1 LVGRG
6 DVAIRATHAKT
17 LEFTADAHITE
28 RATCIVAVGT
38 AVEEPVRP
46 AGPVRITIS
55 AGDESFAFEALG
67 NPAWTQGGA
76 AGGAAVVRRSG
87 RRRPGTLATE
97 ASAGAADLPRSLV
110 EALRDP
116 DAEVALT
123 IEPIRG
129 RPAVVLVALDP
140 DAPPDPRVA
149 AELAVADMV
158 VAEDERA
165 AALLRERVARGPVQ
179 VDGRV
184 LVAATRELP
193 GATVAGQLAG
203 VPVDVLGLP
212 PGLAAAAASPSRAPL
227 TIDESGDPRALLRK
241 VSPAHRLVVRS
252 TVDDVPAL
260 LALAVEVRG
269 AGSAVL
275 MAPESRPQRVTAET
289 FVPAGR
295 ETVHLCFDAVSESS
309 ALDPA
314 VVTAI
319 RGLLADGVPTKTAA
333 NALAALT
340 GWERR
345 RAYEAVLGWRAT

>member
-1 LVGRG
+1 VRLTGRG
-6 DVAIRATHAKT
+6 DGAIRATHAKT
-17 LEFTADAHITE
+17 LEFTADPQITE

-38 AVEEPVRP
+38 AVADPVRP

-67 NPAWTQGGA
+67 NPGWTP
-76 AGGAAVVRRSG
+76 GGAAVVRRSG

-110 EALRDP
+110 DALREP
-116 DAEVALT
+116 GAVVELT
-123 IEPIRG
+123 VEPIRG

-140 DAPPDPRVA
+140 EAPLDPRVA
-149 AELAVADMV
+149 AELAAADLV
-158 VAEDERA
+158 VAEDDA
-165 AALLRERVARGPVQ
+165 AGAVLGERVAHGTVRVA
-179 VDGRV
+179 GRV

-193 GATVAGQLAG
+193 GTTVASQLAS

-212 PGLAAAAASPSRAPL
+212 PALTAAAASPSRGPL
-227 TIDESGDPRALLRK
+227 TVDESGDPRALLRK
-241 VSPAHRLVVRS
+241 VPAGHRLVVRTS
-252 TVDDVPAL
+252 TDEVAGL
-260 LALAVEVRG
+260 LSLARDVRG
-269 AGSAVL
+269 TGSAVL
-275 MAPESRPQRVTAET
+275 VAPESRPQRVRVEEYVT
-289 FVPAGR
+289 AGR
-295 ETVHLCFDAVSESS
+295 ESVHLCFDAVTEST

-314 VVTAI
+314 VEAAV

-345 RAYEAVLGWRAT
+345 RAYETVLGWRAT